1 MDRYEFMWKLRSL
14 LSDIPLQ
21 EREEAIQYYNDYFE
35 DAGKENEADVIASLG
50 SPEKVAE
57 TIKKD
62 AEQNH
67 FFDEYEE
74 AKVQKG
80 NEIVEYSYG
89 GQEKEPEPMKSE
101 PEKKR
106 SGGMTALLVILGICA
121 SPILF
126 ALGAVA
132 FGIFATLFGVVI
144 TLVAACIG
152 IVVIFGTSAFGSL
165 LGAVFCFILGVF
177 IMPFH
182 IWAGLAVWGSG
193 FLVGAL
199 GLVFLAITVVL
210 CGFVIPKLFQ
220 GIGWLFRKCF
230 HRKKKSK

>member
-35 DAGKENEADVIASLG
+35 DAGKENETEVIASLG

-57 TIKKD
+57 NIKRD

-74 AKVQKG
+74 SKVQKG

-89 GQEKEPEPMKSE
+89 GQEKEPEPMQSE

-121 SPILF
+121 SPILI

-132 FGIFATLFGVVI
+132 FGICAVLFGVVI
-144 TLVAACIG
+144 ALVVACIG
-152 IVVIFGTSAFGSL
+152 IVATFGSSAFGLL
-165 LGAVFCFILGVF
+165 LGSVFCFILGVF
-177 IMPFH
+177 TMPLH
-182 IWAGLAVWGSG
+182 IWAGLAFLGSG

-220 GIGWLFRKCF
+220 GMGWLFRKCF

>member
-57 TIKKD
+57 TIKRD
-62 AEQNH
+62 TEQNH

-74 AKVQKG
+74 SKVQKG

-89 GQEKEPEPMKSE
+89 QQEKEPEQTKGKT
-101 PEKKR
+101 EKKR

-121 SPILF
+121 SPILI

-132 FGIFATLFGVVI
+132 FGIFVTLFGVII
-144 TLVAACIG
+144 TLVVACIG
-152 IVVIFGTSAFGSL
+152 IVAGFGSAAFGLL
-165 LGAVFCFILGVF
+165 LGSVFCFVLGVF
-177 IMPFH
+177 TMPLH
-182 IWAGLAVWGSG
+182 IWAGLAFLGSG

-230 HRKKKSK
+230 RRKKKSK